1 MPESVKMAFLPQCI
15 LVSLNDLLPS
25 TEIVS
30 RLRVRP
36 IYKRIAASISEI
48 GLVEPLAVFPVKDAP
63 GKYLIRDGHLR
74 WDILKSLG
82 ITEARCL
89 VATDDEA
96 FTYNKQV
103 NPLATIQGH
112 LMILRAIKHGVS
124 EERIAKVLDVDVAKV
139 RQRLNMLDGICPEA
153 VDMLKDRQITA
164 NAFKI
169 LRRMQP
175 VRQVEVAELMVAANN
190 CSVAYSQA
198 LLAATH
204 PSQLLNPEKP
214 KAVRGLKTEQ
224 ATQMITEMESLQRQ
238 IKQIEASY
246 GTDHLVL
253 MLARGYLAKLLGNS
267 RVVHYLSQKH
277 PDILKEL
284 QTVVD
289 EVTAENRGDTSQ
301 AQARAS
307 A

>member
-25 TEIVS
+25 REIGS

-48 GLVEPLAVFPVKDAP
+48 GLVEPLVVFPVKDAP

-112 LMILRAIKHGVS
+112 LMILRAIKYGVS
-124 EERIAKVLDVDVAKV
+124 EERIA
-139 RQRLNMLDGICPEA
+139 
-153 VDMLKDRQITA
+153 
-164 NAFKI
+164 
-169 LRRMQP
+169 
-175 VRQVEVAELMVAANN
+175 
-190 CSVAYSQA
+190 
-198 LLAATH
+198 
-204 PSQLLNPEKP
+204 
-214 KAVRGLKTEQ
+214 
-224 ATQMITEMESLQRQ
+224 
-238 IKQIEASY
+238 
-246 GTDHLVL
+246 
-253 MLARGYLAKLLGNS
+253 
-267 RVVHYLSQKH
+267 
-277 PDILKEL
+277 
-284 QTVVD
+284 
-289 EVTAENRGDTSQ
+289 
-301 AQARAS
+301 
-307 A
+307 